1 MYSYIKTFCWHCVPN
16 KHWPCFRLTQDVRPD
31 MALNF
36 DQDWKSSWSSPTRLL
51 HKVFDVDC
59 PQRLLTSRRE
69 RVAAIIHGMQPAKEE
84 PWTVKRRRISGPFFG
99 YVIAGFISFLVQW
112 STIGCAFVGLR
123 LPPHFQLSVFR
134 STRPLAGKDA
144 RADNVGQSRHSVTLV
159 TSLWGSGEAGPLCIV
174 LPLGFQSAE
183 QQLQLQQ
190 RFAPDIF
197 FISSGQASHFMR
209 AETVVEYFEHVL
221 APAFHRRRTILAER
235 YGRSFD
241 DEKGFLLA
249 DAFTGHHST
258 SGGTDVQRAWV
269 PIGYIWG
276 YISIY
281 LSIYLSIHLSIYL
294 SIPLSLYI
302 KINLYNYIYIF
313 ICDL

>member
-1 MYSYIKTFCWHCVPN
+1 MSFLIWYLSFNIYVYSYIKTFCWHCVPN
-16 KHWPCFRLTQDVRPD
+16 KHWPCFRLTQDVRLD

-36 DQDWKSSWSSPTRLL
+36 DQVWKSSWSSPTKLL

-84 PWTVKRRRISGPFFG
+84 PWRVKRRRISGPFFG
-99 YVIAGFISFLVQW
+99 HVIAGFHLVFCLKWVYIYIQGSGYPRVFNFLFFEAP
-112 STIGCAFVGLR
+112 G
-123 LPPHFQLSVFR
+123 PP
-134 STRPLAGKDA
+134 AGKDA

-174 LPLGFQSAE
+174 LPLGFLSAE

-276 YISIY
+276 YIYIYLY
-281 LSIYLSIHLSIYL
+281 LSIYPSLSIY
-294 SIPLSLYI
+294 
-302 KINLYNYIYIF
+302 KNKF
-313 ICDL
+313 I